1 MSYVNNPNSF
11 RQRLL
16 AGETLI
22 GSWCA
27 LANPTTTEVLGLAGS
42 TGWCWMVNMH
52 QTISPHLC
60 RN

>member
-1 MSYVNNPNSF
+1 MSYVNTPNSF

-27 LANPTTTEVLGLAGS
+27 LANPVTTEILGLAGF
-42 TGWCWMVNMH
+42 
-52 QTISPHLC
+52 
-60 RN
+60 